1 MKNSTS
7 GDVKM
12 FNTCIESFVCAFIRP
27 DTLMDLMNKA
37 AEEVAKTWN
46 ERNSCPTK
54 KFTRNASTKIIPLDV
69 RSNPV
74 RGSKKNKNIELVLAA
89 TTYNYTRDVQN
100 LDSICICAPENVYF
114 QLRFQYNDKHAVAN
128 MLSLNLT
135 DWTLFLTNHNLH
147 EFCEKLFKKYPITS
161 KYVQR
166 IETYY
171 NSEKSDKNKV
181 DTNPDKNMDI
191 FSKVDEAAPRTDS
204 DEDIDVDDPQPETK
218 KLIKKQ

>member
-1 MKNSTS
+1 
-7 GDVKM
+7 
-12 FNTCIESFVCAFIRP
+12 
-27 DTLMDLMNKA
+27 MDL
-37 AEEVAKTWN
+37 
-46 ERNSCPTK
+46 
-54 KFTRNASTKIIPLDV
+54 
-69 RSNPV
+69 
-74 RGSKKNKNIELVLAA
+74 KNVCSAI
-89 TTYNYTRDVQN
+89 TYT
-100 LDSICICAPENVYF
+100 ICMF
-114 QLRFQYNDKHAVAN
+114 
-128 MLSLNLT
+128 
-135 DWTLFLTNHNLH
+135 
-147 EFCEKLFKKYPITS
+147 ITS